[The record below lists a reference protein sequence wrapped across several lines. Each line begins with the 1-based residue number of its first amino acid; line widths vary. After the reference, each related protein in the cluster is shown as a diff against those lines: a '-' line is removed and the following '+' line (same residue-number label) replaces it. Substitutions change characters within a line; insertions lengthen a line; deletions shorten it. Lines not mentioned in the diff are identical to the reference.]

1 MSSIGRTHEHRLIL
15 GLACALVIW
24 FAFAKLIVPPLIES
38 AYRGAS
44 FSLFNRI
51 ITAQH
56 TYPLDSYREQWDW
69 LALRVLVIL
78 VASGVLALAITRA
91 DFLRTYVG
99 VATPG
104 ALGAIRMWTCLILL
118 ITLSWEDL
126 SSVALIPAEMRNRA
140 GFMRFL
146 HVLPIGYDA
155 FLSSA
160 KALSAFKTVTELLL
174 FLGVIGWLTRL
185 VVPLATVCGFVMVG
199 ILVEHS
205 FFWHQNLVPLYVLAV
220 LSWTRCGDGWSVDRL
235 WKRYRGRPVP
245 AADEQRPVYANAR
258 YACWVVIA
266 LSYTATGLSKWQDGG
281 LYWWHPTNMRSML
294 FADALMPRE
303 FEWAWSLHL
312 VTAPDAV
319 FAILGLTTLLAETGF
334 AVVLVSSRA
343 RCIAP
348 VVVVMMHVGILLF
361 QRILFFDLML
371 LQLVFFDLSRLGRK
385 VGDLIASL
393 RGRLARST
401 FHSLD
406 TRDNSCGATASNGEC
421 APPTVARARDLRYA
435 LVISA
440 LVVVS
445 LICWYDRVE
454 FYPLTSWHLYSG
466 LDTSGKITYLKVL
479 GHYDSAHVA
488 PARLEDG
495 IGALAFDGR
504 YGPTL
509 EKCVAQ
515 RQPSDLETCRRFLRA
530 NAAAYNAKNTRRLTH
545 YEIQSWTW
553 DFARDAANPQHGQL
567 TKQWVF
573 DVR

>member
-1 MSSIGRTHEHRLIL
+1 MSSIFRRHEYRFSLA
-15 GLACALVIW
+15 LACALVVW
-24 FAFAKLIVPPLIES
+24 FAFAKLVVPPLIER

-56 TYPLDSYREQWDW
+56 TYPLDSYLAVWDW
-69 LALRVLVIL
+69 LALRVPVIL
-78 VASGVLALAITRA
+78 VASGVLALAMTRA

-104 ALGAIRMWTCLILL
+104 TLGAIRMWTCLILL

-126 SSVALIPAEMRNRA
+126 ASVALIPAEMRNRA

-160 KALSAFKTVTELLL
+160 KALTAFKAVTELLL
-174 FLGVIGWLTRL
+174 FLGVIGWHTRV
-185 VVPLATVCGFVMVG
+185 VVPLATVCGFLMVG

-220 LSWTRCGDGWSVDRL
+220 LSWTPCGDGWSVDRL
-235 WKRYRGRPVP
+235 WRRYRGRPIP
-245 AADEQRPVYANAR
+245 AAEEPRAVYARAR
-258 YACWVVIA
+258 YACWIVIA

-294 FADALMPRE
+294 FADTLMPRE
-303 FEWAWSLHL
+303 FDWAWSLHL

-319 FAILGLTTLLAETGF
+319 FAVLGLTALLAETGF
-334 AVVLVSSRA
+334 GVVLVSSRA
-343 RCIAP
+343 RRIVP

-361 QRILFFDLML
+361 QRILFLDLML

-385 VGDLIASL
+385 VGDLIASR

-401 FHSLD
+401 FPPVD
-406 TRDNSCGATASNGEC
+406 TRDNAEC

-445 LICWYDRVE
+445 LICWYDHVE

-466 LDTSGKITYLKVL
+466 LNTSGKITYLKVV
-479 GHYDSAHVA
+479 GHYDSGHIA

-530 NAAAYNAKNTRRLTH
+530 SAAAYNARNTRRLTH
-545 YEIQSWTW
+545 YEIQSRTW
-553 DFARDAANPQHGQL
+553 DFARDAANPQYGEL